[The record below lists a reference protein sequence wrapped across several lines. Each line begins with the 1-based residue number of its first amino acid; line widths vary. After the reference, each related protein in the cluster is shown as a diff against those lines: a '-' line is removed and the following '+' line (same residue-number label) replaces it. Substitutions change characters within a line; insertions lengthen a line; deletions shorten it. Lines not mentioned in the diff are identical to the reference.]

1 MGCCCYSFFG
11 INECITLADDTAYS
25 FCEYS
30 QLSVNGYLH
39 KTDTWCWS
47 LPFFSHF
54 TIERTVF
61 KFTFR
66 WATATFL
73 MSMLRGETAYC
84 GFGFYTPPQN
94 PLTLSANL
102 DIQSTCK
109 GHFTT
114 VFSHKYARKEE
125 RLRESIEKL

>member
-102 DIQSTCK
+102 YNRHARVTLRR
-109 GHFTT
+109 
-114 VFSHKYARKEE
+114 FSLTNMLKRRKVCGN
-125 RLRESIEKL
+125 R